1 MPDKLY
7 ETDLGQY
14 YVGDSK
20 NILKSKIGQKI
31 KG

>member
-1 MPDKLY
+1 MADKLY

-20 NILKSKIGQKI
+20 IYLNPIWGKN
-31 KG
+31 